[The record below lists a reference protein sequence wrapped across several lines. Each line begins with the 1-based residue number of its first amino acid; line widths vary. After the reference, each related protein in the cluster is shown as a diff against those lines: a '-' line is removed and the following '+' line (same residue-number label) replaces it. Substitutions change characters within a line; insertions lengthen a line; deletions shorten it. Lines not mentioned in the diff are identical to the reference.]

1 MLPFSPKPGGHER
14 MLKRRMG
21 NPLYPEDQR
30 KIKESELLEAQHR
43 DFEEVQAF
51 LEDFQKLVEE
61 AAGLEANA
69 DSEQILSLKERLD
82 AAYERCVGL
91 GGDMEHIRLA
101 LQRLIQVIMNAVRK
115 AAADDDTAME
125 KLSMEDDARFM
136 HYVLLE
142 HPFIADMLR
151 PDDLLSEADLV
162 PCLLAESETVVA
174 EASKLFEPEQLF
186 QICQKAE
193 ELVLA
198 LEEKGADST
207 EYRKNYMVLRGML
220 EQVKEQA

>member
-21 NPLYPEDQR
+21 NPLYPAEQR
-30 KIKESELLEAQHR
+30 KVKESELLAAQHK

-51 LEDFQKLVEE
+51 MQDFQTLVEE
-61 AAGLEANA
+61 AAGLEGNA
-69 DSEQILSLKERLD
+69 ESEQVLKLKERLD
-82 AAYERCVGL
+82 EAYERSACL
-91 GGDMEHIRLA
+91 GGDLDHIRLA

-115 AAADDDTAME
+115 AADDDETAMD

-136 HYVLLE
+136 HYALLE

-162 PCLLAESETVVA
+162 PCLLAESEVVVA

-186 QICQKAE
+186 QICQQAE
-193 ELVLA
+193 GLVAA
-198 LEEKGADST
+198 LEEQGGDST
-207 EYRKNYMVLRGML
+207 DFRKNYMVLRGML
-220 EQVKEQA
+220 EKVKEQA